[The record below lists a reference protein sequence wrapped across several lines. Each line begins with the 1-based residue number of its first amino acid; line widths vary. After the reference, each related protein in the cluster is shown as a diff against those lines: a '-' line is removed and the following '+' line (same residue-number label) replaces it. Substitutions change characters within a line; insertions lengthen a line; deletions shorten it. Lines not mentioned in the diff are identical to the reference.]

1 MSMAFFS
8 EEDIATIPPNVRQ
21 EMVARGLLAPNQPGL
36 TAPYTPQEDGGTGGG
51 GTGGGGTGGGGT
63 GGGTGGGGTGGPR
76 FYGTNPELL
85 GGLDSLL
92 AELRGYAGTAG
103 AGLIND
109 GESEVSGFISGT
121 FSFEDVRGA
130 LLNRLSQAR
139 QAVAGVSTTTPDPSG
154 TAGAFAAQQKS
165 DAFSRM
171 SALLARFGLSDLEG
185 FMKTVIASG
194 AVDLQ
199 DPNALIFSLRGQ
211 DAYRRRFAANDA
223 RIKAGLPELDP
234 SSYIALEEQYRQLL
248 AANGLPNNFYNDQT
262 DFQKWIEGDVS
273 PAELQQRIQEGY
285 RAVADADPQVRA
297 QMKQLYDV
305 SEGDLAAYFLDPER
319 TKPLLTTKERVR
331 QAQASSIAA
340 RGLEQGGMQLT
351 KEEAEDLAS
360 RGITAEQ
367 AAQNFGEMKSL
378 SGLYQQM
385 TGEEELSRQQQ
396 IGATFRY
403 DTSALEA
410 LKRRQRSRVAA
421 FEGGGQFARTSGAT
435 SGTIETGAGTA
446 Q

>member
-1 MSMAFFS
+1 MSTPA
-8 EEDIATIPPNVRQ
+8 EQ
-21 EMVARGLLAPNQPGL
+21 LAQLNKQYQD
-36 TAPYTPQEDGGTGGG
+36 AIRRSAERTGGYYSG
-51 GTGGGGTGGGGT
+51 EDQE
-63 GGGTGGGGTGGPR
+63 
-76 FYGTNPELL
+76 YI
-85 GGLDSLL
+85 DSLVEGASTGVYSAQDVF
-92 AELRGYAGTAG
+92 AELDRLYSERPES
-103 AGLIND
+103 ND
-109 GESEVSGFISGT
+109 SGQSAAEA
-121 FSFEDVRGA
+121 SYM
-130 LLNRLSQAR
+130 
-139 QAVAGVSTTTPDPSG
+139 
-154 TAGAFAAQQKS
+154 AQQRT

-171 SALLARFGLSDLEG
+171 KALLSRFGLQDLENAV
-185 FMKTVIASG
+185 KTIITSG
-194 AVDLQ
+194 TVDLQ
-199 DPNALIFSLRGQ
+199 DPDAIVFSLRGES
-211 DAYRRRFAANDA
+211 AYKKRFAANAA
-223 RIKAGLPELDP
+223 RAKAGLPELDP
-234 SSYIALEEQYRQLL
+234 ASYIALEEQYRQLL

-262 DFQKWIEGDVS
+262 DFEKWIEGDVS

-410 LKRRQRSRVAA
+410 LKQRQRSRVAA